1 MDHSLIGTI
10 QSCKVSKKITNG
22 FIVKYNDTEILLPDE
37 AVHEEIDLDQSIKV
51 FLYTNKKGQAV
62 ASMTIPEVTRNSY
75 GWAEVEEVVTNMG
88 VFVNIGLEDK
98 EILVSTDDLPL
109 LKSVWPVKGDFLF
122 VSLELDK
129 KGRLLAEPITEQ
141 EVWDDLEP
149 APASILNTETQGR
162 VYRSTKAGSSVLTEE
177 GYRGF
182 IHPNERKEEP
192 RLGETVIARV
202 IDVKEDGSINL
213 SLRPVKKES
222 RKEDADVILDYLKEN
237 DGIVYLDDNSD
248 PEKIREIFQ
257 ISKSAFK
264 RAVGKLMKENQVE
277 QKNGATKLLHSSD

>member
-1 MDHSLIGTI
+1 MDQSLIGTI
-10 QSCKVSKKITNG
+10 QSCTVSKKITNG
-22 FIVKYNDTEILLPDE
+22 FILKYKDTEILLPDE
-37 AVHEEIDLDQSIKV
+37 AVDQEIDLEQSIKV

-62 ASMTIPEVTRNSY
+62 ASMTIPEVSRDSY
-75 GWAEVEEVVTNMG
+75 GWAEVEEVVPNMG

-129 KGRLLAEPITEQ
+129 KGRLLAEPISEQ

-149 APASILNTETQGR
+149 APASILNSETQGR

-192 RLGETVIARV
+192 RLGETVVARV
-202 IDVKEDGSINL
+202 IDVKDDGSINL

-222 RKEDADVILDYLKEN
+222 RKEDAEVILDYLREN

-248 PEKIREIFQ
+248 PEKIRDTFQ

-277 QKNGATKLLHSSD
+277 QTNGATRLLHSSD